1 MNKASTVNQE
11 LPSLNYESIIT
22 NKKITKE
29 SIMEHDLNVD
39 SLQSYLDALFGYY
52 EQEGVANVEIQANNK
67 SNSIDLRVDNAAGVT
82 APTANIQYRS
92 MFETILAKFG
102 LDLSDA
108 TFNEIICG
116 DYYSVLARHGLIDH
130 QPSNNVSF
138 QGLGGV
144 I

>member
-1 MNKASTVNQE
+1 
-11 LPSLNYESIIT
+11 
-22 NKKITKE
+22 
-29 SIMEHDLNVD
+29 MEHDLNVD

-52 EQEGVANVEIQANNK
+52 KQKGVASVGIQANNK
-67 SNSIDLRVDNAAGVT
+67 SNSVEPRLDNAAGVT
-82 APTANIQYRS
+82 APTANVQYRS
-92 MFETILAKFG
+92 MFETILAKFA